1 MKTRLRH
8 CRIYDGTGGEAYS
21 GDILIE
27 NDRILSVAPQIECM
41 DATIVD
47 LAGKSVSSGFFDTH
61 SHNDWF
67 AAKTNPQPYFEP
79 FLRQGI
85 TSFITG
91 NCGLSMTG
99 FSPESPYIDKIG
111 AGLFHMDNLTGVYPD
126 LDALFS
132 AIDGNTP
139 LNIASLSGHCSA
151 RASGTGYTNRP
162 LTQAERDEMLA
173 LLEENLKQ
181 GACGVSLGLMYEPGL
196 YATKEELR
204 AVAELCARYDRPLTV
219 HPRANSAVS
228 MAYPEL
234 LGRPHMLRAMDEL
247 EEVTRGLSVKLQY
260 SHAIFVGKSSFRCK
274 DELVAILERM
284 RNNGVDA
291 MFDIYAEELGVS
303 VISVIMPTWYQALS
317 TADKRKFVNKFRFR
331 LLANA
336 SILLLGFGFNDI
348 QIAYIGPGYEEYEG
362 KTVHQIAKECRMN
375 DLDAYLMLCE
385 KSNFAGRVNMG
396 PYSTPQ
402 IISELSRHDQSLY
415 MTDAWVEENGVQN
428 PAIYDCFPKF
438 LHLALTGKGDT
449 MPRAIRKMTGAVADR
464 FSIPERGYIKAG
476 YYADLT
482 VFDEEEIRQATPD
495 QSKAFGIDRVYVN
508 GKLVLNNDTLDS
520 ALFATAG
527 RAMRAR

>member
-1 MKTRLRH
+1 
-8 CRIYDGTGGEAYS
+8 
-21 GDILIE
+21 
-27 NDRILSVAPQIECM
+27 
-41 DATIVD
+41 
-47 LAGKSVSSGFFDTH
+47 
-61 SHNDWF
+61 
-67 AAKTNPQPYFEP
+67 
-79 FLRQGI
+79 
-85 TSFITG
+85 
-91 NCGLSMTG
+91 MTG

-139 LNIASLSGHCSA
+139 LNIASLCGHCSA

-204 AVAELCARYDRPLTV
+204 AVAELCARFDRPLTV

-247 EEVTRGLSVKLQY
+247 EDITRGLSVKLQY

-284 RNNGVDA
+284 RSNGVDA

-336 SILLLGFGFNDI
+336 SIVLLGFGFNDI

-428 PAIYDCFPKF
+428 PAIYD
-438 LHLALTGKGDT
+438 
-449 MPRAIRKMTGAVADR
+449 
-464 FSIPERGYIKAG
+464 S
-476 YYADLT
+476 
-482 VFDEEEIRQATPD
+482 
-495 QSKAFGIDRVYVN
+495 
-508 GKLVLNNDTLDS
+508 
-520 ALFATAG
+520 
-527 RAMRAR
+527 